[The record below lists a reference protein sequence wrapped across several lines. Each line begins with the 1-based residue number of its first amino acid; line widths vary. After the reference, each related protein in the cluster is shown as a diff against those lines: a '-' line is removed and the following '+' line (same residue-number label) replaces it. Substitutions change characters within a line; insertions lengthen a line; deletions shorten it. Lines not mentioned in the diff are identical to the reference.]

1 MALEK
6 SVKKLCDAVISCD
19 KDSVI
24 DAVQEILERGI
35 DPIEALEKGIVEG
48 AKVVGERFNKLEIF
62 LSDLMLA
69 GDAIKAGADLLMSH
83 VPKDRIRKTGT
94 VVIGTVKG
102 DIHEIGKNILAS
114 LLIANGFDVHD
125 IGVDV
130 PAQKFAEEADKAG
143 ADLIAVSALMTS
155 TIGGQKDVIDYLN
168 ALGKREKFQVMV
180 GGGATT
186 HQWAEEIGADGYAET
201 APEAVKVALKLVEKR
216 RAT

>member
-1 MALEK
+1 MALEE
-6 SVKKLCDAVISCD
+6 SVKKLRDAVISCD